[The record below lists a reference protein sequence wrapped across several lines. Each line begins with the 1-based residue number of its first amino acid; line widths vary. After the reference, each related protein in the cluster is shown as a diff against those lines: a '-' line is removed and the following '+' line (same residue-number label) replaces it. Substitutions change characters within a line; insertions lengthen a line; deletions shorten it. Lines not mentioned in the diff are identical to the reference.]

1 MDTSALNT
9 PREDTHQ
16 RIASALETI
25 AVSSTFDK
33 ITDLEA
39 VQRLVR
45 NGVADKVFK
54 VGDQI
59 LTQKTLGSNT
69 WDCPFDIVHI
79 GTAKD
84 KNGVEK
90 PALYLQMHYCTSYTT
105 LFDQTEA
112 LYYCAEALPAG
123 TYNFTLL
130 DGYDTTYGG
139 GKTYYFTLTKDV
151 PAGGVLMFPWG
162 YQTQAA
168 NVKLSSYSKQTD
180 TTALESVSVTA
191 GTSGNNLGTADGKT
205 EHMNHSGRIRYGSN
219 RWKTSNLRQHLNST
233 DGTFTPQTEFDRSC
247 AYSATSG
254 FMSCFPE
261 DFLSVLAPVTITTAA
276 APADGD
282 NVIDT
287 TVDTFFLPSLEE
299 HYCKPYDSVASGNE
313 GSAWQYWQE
322 VSQASSP
329 LALYGAYPQFK
340 TYAINAHTSAQT
352 VWLRS
357 AYRGGAHGVFCV
369 TSSGTVGYDLAYTG
383 YRCAPACVIL

>member
-1 MDTSALNT
+1 MADDYVDIPTESTNI
-9 PREDTHQ
+9 
-16 RIASALETI
+16 RIASALETL

-112 LYYCAEALPAG
+112 LYYCAEALSAG

-139 GKTYYFTLTKDV
+139 GKTLSFTLTKDV
-151 PAGGVLMFPWG
+151 PKGGILMFPWA
-162 YQTQAA
+162 YQKQSTAT
-168 NVKLSSYSKQTD
+168 KISSYSTQTD
-180 TTALESVSVTA
+180 TTALESVSVTEGA
-191 GTSGNNLGTADGKT
+191 NGTSLGTADGKT
-205 EHMNHSGRIRYGSN
+205 EHMNHTHRIRYGSN
-219 RWKTSNLRQHLNST
+219 RWKTSNLRQHLNSA
-233 DGTFTPQTEFDRSC
+233 DGTFTPQTEFDRSY

-282 NVIDT
+282 NLIDT

-329 LALYGAYPQFK
+329 LALYGTYPQFK
-340 TYAINAHTSAQT
+340 TYAINAHTSTQA

-357 AYRGGAHGVFCV
+357 ASRGSAYGVFCV
-369 TSSGTVGYDLAYTG
+369 YSSGYVYYNAATSGL
-383 YRCAPACVIL
+383 RCAPACVIL